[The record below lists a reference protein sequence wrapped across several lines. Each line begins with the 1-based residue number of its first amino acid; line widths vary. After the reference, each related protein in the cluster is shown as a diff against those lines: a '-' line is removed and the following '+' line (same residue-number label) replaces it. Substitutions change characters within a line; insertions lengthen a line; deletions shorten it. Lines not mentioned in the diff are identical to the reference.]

1 MNSLRFVDV
10 RNEATNEANEKRIEE
25 RARAVVENCI
35 ERRNGNDSK
44 TCPHIC
50 STSNL
55 EVLQRNTFVFFSMA
69 LNNFSA
75 FLVFLFTSWLHFAQY
90 NCSFSN

>member
-25 RARAVVENCI
+25 RVRAVVENCI

-69 LNNFSA
+69 VNNFST
-75 FLVFLFTSWLHFAQY
+75 FQLF
-90 NCSFSN
+90 